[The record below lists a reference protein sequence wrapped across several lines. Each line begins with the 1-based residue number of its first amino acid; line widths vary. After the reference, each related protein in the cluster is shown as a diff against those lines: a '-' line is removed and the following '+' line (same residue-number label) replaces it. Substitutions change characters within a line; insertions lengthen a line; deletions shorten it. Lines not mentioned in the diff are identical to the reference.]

1 MLKQTSSSTDKIISK
16 AFPNYFFYKALYEQL
31 AVLFVEQHTHTLLS
45 EKRHRKFEF

>member
-31 AVLFVEQHTHTLLS
+31 AVPFVEQHTHTLLS
-45 EKRHRKFEF
+45 EKSHRKFEF